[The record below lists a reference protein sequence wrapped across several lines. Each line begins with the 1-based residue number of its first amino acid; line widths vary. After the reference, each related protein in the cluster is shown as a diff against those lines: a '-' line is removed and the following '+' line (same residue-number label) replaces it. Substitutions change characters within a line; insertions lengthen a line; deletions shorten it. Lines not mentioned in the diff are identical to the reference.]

1 MMVPDVLEAASSPTF
16 LATQKVLPSQIPR
29 RPKEYAPEPTKQELM
44 PPFAR
49 PRRTVEHVPQL
60 PYQMETATAP
70 GLVELPVESSAASL
84 DAEGRDVAIPTQTNA
99 QHHLKKRIVER
110 QRIAVRRETTNSSY
124 SASTR
129 IVVFV

>member
-1 MMVPDVLEAASSPTF
+1 MMVLDVSEAASSPTF

-29 RPKEYAPEPTKQELM
+29 RPKKYAPEPIKPELM

-70 GLVELPVESSAASL
+70 GSAESPAANTVV
-84 DAEGRDVAIPTQTNA
+84 DP
-99 QHHLKKRIVER
+99 
-110 QRIAVRRETTNSSY
+110 AVP
-124 SASTR
+124 
-129 IVVFV
+129 